1 MVNYVQGAHKIKVI
15 LITLSLAEVKLQLY
29 HYLYSSH
36 VFLQMVML
44 TDGCPVAFVV
54 LLVHLFKTAVTKGG
68 SEKTWVGF
76 SVF

>member
-15 LITLSLAEVKLQLY
+15 LITLSLAEVKHQLY

-54 LLVHLFKTAVTKGG
+54 LLVHVFKTAVTKGG

>member
-54 LLVHLFKTAVTKGG
+54 LLVHVFKTAVTKGG

>member
-1 MVNYVQGAHKIKVI
+1 MSKVHTKSK
-15 LITLSLAEVKLQLY
+15 LLKITLYLAEVKLQLY
-29 HYLYSSH
+29 HYLCYSL
-36 VFLQMVML
+36 VVLQMVML

-54 LLVHLFKTAVTKGG
+54 LLVHVFKTAVTKGG